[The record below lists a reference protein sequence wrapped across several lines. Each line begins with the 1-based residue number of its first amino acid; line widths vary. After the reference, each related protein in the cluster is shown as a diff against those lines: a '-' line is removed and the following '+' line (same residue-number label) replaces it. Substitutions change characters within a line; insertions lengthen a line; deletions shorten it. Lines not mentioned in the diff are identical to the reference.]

1 MLIMKLFKNKNKIE
15 PLAVGLLMLGSLNLA
30 HAQEDNYA
38 YLVSIQ
44 DSTGEHLCNGSYIG
58 DNQVLM
64 SPNCRN
70 ESRVLPMPIPSS
82 SDSAMPEKATSLEGT
97 TAPIQSDDL
106 IPIPLP
112 GYPTHVAFTLPDG
125 SQTSPHPISR
135 TLTHAYSGDQIIAM
149 VSTVPEGVESLTL
162 APEELISKLERAG
175 NIDVN
180 AVGRYFDTT
189 TDDITVKTLRVA
201 PAENCPSFVS
211 HPLAKRLCLIKQVDD
226 PFPSCTIDVSNKST
240 GVPIVYDS
248 GSQKYLLG
256 YKRKNTN
263 FVEGCEYWA
272 ASSRYINWLNLTHA
286 KQEGLSIATAYD
298 LGSRPF
304 GELTNVDITLQNQ
317 SADQHFN
324 ISKPDFLLG
333 DYFSVINNNCH
344 TLNPG
349 DSCEIKVYGK
359 PIVPI
364 KQEDMLTFAI
374 NGKSSGT
381 YFVTDT
387 EAEYKLRGD
396 SQSHWNAQGWSQSG
410 NYDEA
415 SITFKSAYVEMPTLI
430 RDKYLIDPKS
440 VTVTYRATGNNQW
453 LMGIN
458 MRRMGLHGDGMAITP
473 LNVLPGTNN
482 QWVTKTFDVTDPGTY
497 QVSINRGLSLFNF
510 QTEEFSVEISDICFN
525 DCTE

>member
-1 MLIMKLFKNKNKIE
+1 MKLFKNKNKIE
-15 PLAVGLLMLGSLNLA
+15 PLAVGLVMLGSLNLA

-82 SDSAMPEKATSLEGT
+82 SDSAMSEKATSFEGT

-135 TLTHAYSGDQIIAM
+135 TLTHAFSGDQIIAM
-149 VSTVPEGVESLTL
+149 VSNVPEGVESLTL

-180 AVGRYFDTT
+180 AVGRYFDTA

-201 PAENCPSFVS
+201 PAEDCPSFVN

-240 GVPIVYDS
+240 GAPIVYDS

-263 FVEGCEYWA
+263 FVEGCQYWA

-286 KQEGLSIATAYD
+286 KQQGLSIATAYD
-298 LGSRPF
+298 LGSHPLA
-304 GELTNVDITLQNQ
+304 EKTNVSITLQNQ
-317 SADQHFN
+317 STDQRFD

-333 DYFSVINNNCH
+333 DYFNVIHNDCQ

-349 DSCEIKVYGK
+349 DSCEIQVYGK

-364 KQEDMLTFAI
+364 KQEDLLTLGI
-374 NGKSSGT
+374 NGKPSGT
-381 YFVTDT
+381 YLVSNATAD
-387 EAEYKLRGD
+387 YQLRGD
-396 SQSHWNAQGWSQSG
+396 HQSQWNAQGWSQAG
-410 NYDEA
+410 NNPYGH
-415 SITFKSAYVEMPTLI
+415 ITFKSTYVEMPTLI
-430 RDKYLIDPKS
+430 RNKYLMDPKS
-440 VTVTYRATGNNQW
+440 VTVTYRATGSNQW
-453 LMGIN
+453 LMSLN
-458 MRRMGLHGDGMAITP
+458 MRRMGLHGDGMVLAP
-473 LNVLPGTNN
+473 SYSLPGTGN
-482 QWVTKTFDVTDPGTY
+482 QWVTKTFDIYEPGAY
-497 QVSINRGLSLFNF
+497 QASINRGLSLFNS
-510 QTEEFSVEISDICFN
+510 QSEPFSVEISDICFD
-525 DCTE
+525 DCAE